1 MCIPKITA
9 RRSIR
14 KYRGTDV
21 PLDVLLRLIDIARW
35 APSSKNRQPWEFIVT
50 KDEEKISR
58 IAKIKGEDWIANAP
72 AVILAISDPKK
83 SPIYHMSDTAMAVHN
98 ISLAALDYGLGTCWI
113 GIYENR
119 EVKKMFNIPEHKVL
133 IGALAVGYP
142 DEKPEKRP
150 RRPIEEIVY
159 IEEYG
164 ARIR

>member
-119 EVKKMFNIPEHKVL
+119 EVKKMFNIPEDKVL

-150 RRPIEEIVY
+150 RRPVEEIVH
-159 IEEYG
+159 IDEYG